1 MDGIV
6 CHKQTVYLFKIFSQH
21 IDDGQKIPG
30 SERSK
35 QLDKNRQKNLQ
46 DHYQM
51 SSHSTHIPVPRTHI
65 L

>member
-6 CHKQTVYLFKIFSQH
+6 CHKQTVYLFKIISHH
-21 IDDGQKIPG
+21 IDDGQNIPG

-51 SSHSTHIPVPRTHI
+51 SSPSTHIPVPRTHI